1 MRQAQNRFIINEM
14 KSSYAGKGF
23 RQRQWWCPLLPSHSP
38 PHSRWVPRRVT
49 TISPPP
55 LPLSASSGHCH
66 WGPRWVVAVYPPCR
80 RRVPPHRVAAI
91 EGGWGWG
98 APPLPWVP
106 PRSSSWTCGAPLV
119 VVMAVGAPSLVPVG
133 ALEAMGVVPVIV
145 VAV

>member
-1 MRQAQNRFIINEM
+1 M
-14 KSSYAGKGF
+14 
-23 RQRQWWCPLLPSHSP
+23 
-38 PHSRWVPRRVT
+38 PRRVT
-49 TISPPP
+49 TISAPPTAVECFVRS
-55 LPLSASSGHCH
+55 LPL
-66 WGPRWVVAVYPPCR
+66 GPRWVVAVYPPCR

-119 VVMAVGAPSLVPVG
+119 VVMAVGAPSFVPVG

>member
-1 MRQAQNRFIINEM
+1 M

-23 RQRQWWCPLLPSHSP
+23 RQRQWWCPAPAIPQSP
-38 PHSRWVPRRVT
+38 PQPLGASSGHNHLSH
-49 TISPPP
+49 P

-66 WGPRWVVAVYPPCR
+66 WGPRWVVTVYPPCR